1 MELIVIG
8 ENKLKIMMNQSDME
22 RFGLDENEFYLSVTD
37 TRKILDRI
45 LQNCPVK
52 TGFETILPSDKILIQ
67 LYPEKC
73 GGCELFVTKIE
84 LDSECDS
91 KEEDIFMPPVND
103 ERFLLPGTTQKKTE
117 SRRINLTYSFE
128 ELDFLIAACKE
139 LHKIGFGGKSSFH
152 RDQEGKYYLM
162 ISTVKGENEK
172 SPPISFISEFGEL
185 ENTDRTSLYLSE
197 YGECI
202 IEKDAV
208 ELLGEI

>member
-8 ENKLKIMMNQSDME
+8 ENKLKIMMSQGDME

-37 TRKILDRI
+37 TRKILDKI

-67 LYPEKC
+67 LYPEKD

-91 KEEDIFMPPVND
+91 KEEDIFMPPLND
-103 ERFLLPGTTQKKTE
+103 ERFLLPGTTKKNAE
-117 SRRINLTYSFE
+117 SKKIHLTYSFE

-139 LHKIGFGGKSSFH
+139 LHKRGFFGKSSFYKGE
-152 RDQEGKYYLM
+152 EGKYFLF
-162 ISTVKGENEK
+162 ISAVKEENEK
-172 SPPISFISEFGEL
+172 SPPVSFISEFGEL
-185 ENTDRTSLYLSE
+185 ENTDRTSLYLAE

-202 IEKDAV
+202 MEKDAV
-208 ELLGEI
+208 ELLGGI